1 MYESAKMFGRHF
13 DDKDELLSQVTRQ
26 SIDVLKVR
34 STFTITVMRF
44 LCLYLIQ
51 SSFKADVSNEEWLL
65 IKALKPVR
73 LIHLSTLRIT
83 EPWRSVLVYL
93 EHYLYGFTCPTR
105 HRHYL

>member
-1 MYESAKMFGRHF
+1 MFGRHF

-34 STFTITVMRF
+34 AGLSSQWWDLFQSSF
-44 LCLYLIQ
+44 Q

-73 LIHLSTLRIT
+73 LYQYI
-83 EPWRSVLVYL
+83 
-93 EHYLYGFTCPTR
+93 LYTTSGSSSA
-105 HRHYL
+105 